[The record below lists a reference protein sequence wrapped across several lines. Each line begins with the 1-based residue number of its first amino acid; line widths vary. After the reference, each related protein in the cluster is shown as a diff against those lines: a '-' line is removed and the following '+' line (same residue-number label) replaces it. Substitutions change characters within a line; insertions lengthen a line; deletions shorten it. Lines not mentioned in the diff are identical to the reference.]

1 MGNGAVSLGTGAAID
16 QTRNVTVEAGTFT
29 VGGAIA
35 NGSYAQYRTINLN
48 KAGAG
53 RMVLDGNSTFSGTT
67 TVSAG
72 TLSVNGGL
80 QSSAVAVQ
88 SGATLGGTGALTGS
102 VSILSGGTFAPGN
115 SPGLLT
121 VGTLS
126 LAGTTLM
133 EIEGVSPRGG
143 VGGYDATDVT
153 GALTYGGSM
162 LIDFAAGITGAMP
175 DNTTFNL
182 FDFTSSSGT
191 FTGITTANN
200 GSFYA
205 GLTFTDAGSGDKW
218 TATKDSQTLEFTHS
232 TGNLEI
238 VPEPA
243 SIALAGIGIAAAA
256 WAFRR
261 RRR

>member
-1 MGNGAVSLGTGAAID
+1 L
-16 QTRNVTVEAGTFT
+16 
-29 VGGAIA
+29 
-35 NGSYAQYRTINLN
+35 
-48 KAGAG
+48 
-53 RMVLDGNSTFSGTT
+53 
-67 TVSAG
+67 
-72 TLSVNGGL
+72 
-80 QSSAVAVQ
+80 
-88 SGATLGGTGALTGS
+88 LGGSGVLGS
-102 VSILSGGTFAPGN
+102 VSVLAGGTFSPGN
-115 SPGLLT
+115 SPGLLST
-121 VGTLS
+121 GPLS

-133 EIEGVSPRGG
+133 EISGIGSRGVA
-143 VGGYDATDVT
+143 YDATDVT

-162 LIDFAAGITGAMP
+162 VIDFGAGITGALP

-182 FDFTSSSGT
+182 FDFTSYSGT

-243 SIALAGIGIAAAA
+243 SIALAGVGIAAAA